1 MATTSPPAAGRGLD
15 LKRKVGPLPVWA
27 WSVIG
32 IGGSYLAIRW
42 YRAKKAAA
50 ASTSTTTAVPAS
62 SSPLPYSGLG
72 AGIGGGYGGGYGG
85 SPTPWNTT
93 PSLTTPVTSTLPP
106 QLTPV
111 AAPLAAPAPVP
122 IPSAEA
128 TARMLGSAPLTP
140 AQANALSVLYQ
151 PQNQPDV
158 NPNVSSAPVTQIAP
172 GGSLPDASGVGGR
185 YVTPGAPYAFT
196 FG

>member
-1 MATTSPPAAGRGLD
+1 MAATSPPPAGKGFD
-15 LKRKVGPLPVWA
+15 LKKKVGPLPVWA
-27 WSVIG
+27 WSLIG

-42 YRAKKAAA
+42 YKAKKAAA
-50 ASTSTTTAVPAS
+50 ASTSTTTAVPATN
-62 SSPLPYSGLG
+62 SPLPYSGLG
-72 AGIGGGYGGGYGG
+72 AGIGGGYGGRG
-85 SPTPWNTT
+85 SGTPWNTT
-93 PSLTTPVTSTLPP
+93 PSAEPAAVSTLPP

-111 AAPLAAPAPVP
+111 AAPLTAPAPVP

-151 PQNQPDV
+151 PQNQPGV

>member
-1 MATTSPPAAGRGLD
+1 VATTSPPPAGKGFD
-15 LKRKVGPLPVWA
+15 LKKKVGPLPVWA
-27 WSVIG
+27 WSLIG

-42 YRAKKAAA
+42 YKAKKAAA
-50 ASTSTTTAVPAS
+50 ASTSTTTAVPAAN
-62 SSPLPYSGLG
+62 SPLPYSGLG
-72 AGIGGGYGGGYGG
+72 AGIGGGYGGGGAG
-85 SPTPWNTT
+85 TPWNTT
-93 PSLTTPVTSTLPP
+93 PSAEPAAVSTLPP

-111 AAPLAAPAPVP
+111 AAPLTAPTPVP

-151 PQNQPDV
+151 PQNQPGV

>member
-1 MATTSPPAAGRGLD
+1 MATTSPPPAGKGFD
-15 LKRKVGPLPVWA
+15 LKKKVGPLPVWA

-42 YRAKKAAA
+42 YKAKKAAA
-50 ASTSTTTAVPAS
+50 ASTSTTTAVPAAN
-62 SSPLPYSGLG
+62 SPLPYNGLG
-72 AGIGGGYGGGYGG
+72 AGIGGGYGGGGAG
-85 SPTPWNTT
+85 TPWNTT
-93 PSLTTPVTSTLPP
+93 PSAEPAAVSTLPP

-111 AAPLAAPAPVP
+111 AAPLTAPAPVP

-151 PQNQPDV
+151 PQNQPGV